1 MAAIGEDSASGAGSV
16 CLACLMPM
24 GRTYKCPH
32 CGTAPEQIA
41 WNYPSLK
48 PGTVLHNRY
57 LIGKTLG
64 QGGFAVTYLGL
75 QQVLNRRVAIKE
87 YFPFDLADREDK
99 SCLVTPRKSASNV
112 AGDVA
117 TTYNHGLER
126 FLEEGQNIVACHQPT
141 PHPNLVRVTD
151 FFKDNGTAYLVMD
164 YVDGISLEEYLEKQS
179 FELVSEAK
187 ALSIIEPLLNGLEA
201 AHERGFMHRDVK
213 PANIYITKDQG
224 EVILLDFGSARQSF
238 GRDRNTLTVL
248 LTPGYAPPEQYSGA
262 GQQGPW
268 SDIYGVSATLYRMVT
283 GQKPPS
289 AMHRLSGTPLKPPSE
304 WPGVR
309 ISGRLQKAIMAGMEM
324 DHAQRIQS
332 AADLRKALFGKGK
345 AKRVSL
351 LPGPVREAGPA
362 LFRLRKSTMILA
374 GLLVFVILGTWLQW
388 SVSNYRAR
396 VALQQA
402 MAAREAEES
411 AQGFMIATSRY
422 LEYLFSRRL
431 PDQGGQQPAQPAEDS
446 PGPDSAPPVRDELAG
461 RSPESYWTVPLTAEL
476 GLPLAAIP
484 SGEFVMGTPVTE
496 SDRQEHEGPAR
507 PVTISEGFW
516 IGRHEVT
523 VEQFQAFVSETRHTT
538 TAEKAGGSW
547 TLSAAGRRQ
556 WVAGANWLKPGFF
569 QNPTHPVVC
578 VSWEDSQA
586 FCDWVGAKTGKTFR
600 LPTEAEW
607 EYACRAGTI
616 SAYQWG
622 DTPAGGDGWLNGADL
637 SAQRRYQNWIVFPF
651 NDGNIFTAA
660 VGSFKPN
667 AWGLYDM
674 HGNVWE
680 WCVDWYDQS
689 FYQNAPAQDP
699 LNTVPAT
706 SRVVRGGSWLWYP
719 GFARSGA
726 RFHYAPEMTFNDLGF
741 RVVCDD

>member
-1 MAAIGEDSASGAGSV
+1 MVSKGGDSESGLGSI
-16 CLACLMPM
+16 CLSCLMPM
-24 GRTYKCPH
+24 GRTYKCPN
-32 CGTAPEQIA
+32 CGASPEQIV

-48 PGTVLHNRY
+48 PGTILHGRY

-64 QGGFAVTYLGL
+64 QGGFAVTYLAL

-87 YFPFDLADREDK
+87 YFPFDLADRGEG
-99 SCLVTPRKSASNV
+99 SCQVLPRKSASNA

-117 TTYNHGLER
+117 TTYLHGLER

-179 FELVSEAK
+179 FELVSETK
-187 ALSIIEPLLNGLEA
+187 ALSIIEPLLDGLEVV
-201 AHERGFMHRDVK
+201 HERGFMHRDVK

-289 AMHRLSGTPLKPPSE
+289 AMHRLSGTPLKPPSD

-309 ISGRLQKAIMAGMEM
+309 VSGRLQKAVLAGMEM
-324 DHAQRIQS
+324 DHAQRIQN

-351 LPGPVREAGPA
+351 LPGAAPEPAGPVKRMRRTTLA
-362 LFRLRKSTMILA
+362 LAALLAVVILA
-374 GLLVFVILGTWLQW
+374 TWLQW

-402 MAAREAEES
+402 MAEREAEQS
-411 AQGFMIATSRY
+411 AQGLVEATARY
-422 LEYLFSRRL
+422 FDYLFSR
-431 PDQGGQQPAQPAEDS
+431 QQAQPTPKTTTEPADQET
-446 PGPDSAPPVRDELAG
+446 PAPVEDELAG
-461 RSPESYWTVPLTAEL
+461 RSPDSYWTAKPA
-476 GLPLAAIP
+476 PDADMAMAWIP
-484 SGEFVMGTPVTE
+484 PGEFIMGTPDTE
-496 SDRQEHEGPAR
+496 AERQQHEGPER
-507 PVTISEGFW
+507 PVSLTRGFW
-516 IGRHEVT
+516 IGRNEVS
-523 VEQFQAFVSETRHTT
+523 VAQFQAFVTDTRHKT
-538 TAEKAGGSW
+538 TAEREGGSW

-556 WVAGANWLKPGFF
+556 WMPGANWMKAGFF
-569 QNPTHPVVC
+569 QNPSHPVVC
-578 VSWEDSQA
+578 VSWEDAVA
-586 FCDWVGAKTGKTFR
+586 FCGWMGVKTGRKFR

-616 SAYQWG
+616 TAYQWG
-622 DTPAGGDGWLNGADL
+622 DAPDGGEGWLNGADI
-637 SAQRRYQNWIVFPF
+637 SAQRKYQNWIVFPF
-651 NDGNIFTAA
+651 NDGNIYSAP
-660 VGSFKPN
+660 VGGFKPN

-680 WCVDWYDQS
+680 WCEDWYDQN
-689 FYQNAPAQDP
+689 FYQTAPAEDP
-699 LNTVPAT
+699 MNTVPAS

-719 GFARSGA
+719 GFCRSGA
-726 RFHYAPEMTFNDLGF
+726 RFHYAPDMTFNDLGF
-741 RVVCDD
+741 RLVCEE